1 MKNYLLSLF
10 FLVNLIG
17 CHAQP
22 PQKSG
27 TMEDN
32 KIQNKNI
39 GIKKTSRVIIKF
51 NDSIFV
57 KLAVTAF
64 SIDSVIVQ
72 STFINNTHQGFYLY
86 KPLLPADEL
95 LKESVFGFSIEDEF
109 KGMPPEINFN
119 DTSEGKYYQG
129 NRQSPTVIPELKPDN
144 FLLLEPM
151 SSIKFIINVAKLYDL
166 QSQVTAGFKHFSIV
180 YGADMP
186 LTNNRLEQIFEK
198 EKKDGKLKPVF
209 TFIVTPKANKTD
221 KYLSQRAYFT
231 IE

>member
-1 MKNYLLSLF
+1 MKNYLLALF

-22 PQKSG
+22 AQKSG

-32 KIQNKNI
+32 KVQNEKI

-51 NDSIFV
+51 ADSLFV
-57 KLAVTAF
+57 KLAVTVF
-64 SIDSVIVQ
+64 SRDSVIVQ
-72 STFINNTHQGFYLY
+72 STIINNTHHGFYLY
-86 KPLLPADEL
+86 KPLLPADES
-95 LKESVFGFSIEDEF
+95 LKENVFNFMVEDEF

-119 DTSEGKYYQG
+119 DTSEGKYYEG
-129 NRQSPTVIPELKPDN
+129 NKRTGYVIPELEPDN

-151 SSIKFIINVAKLYDL
+151 SSIKFIINVAKFYDL
-166 QSQVTAGFKHFSIV
+166 QSQITAGVKHFSIV
-180 YGADMP
+180 YGANMP
-186 LTNNRLEQIFEK
+186 LINNRLEQIFEK

>member
-1 MKNYLLSLF
+1 MKNYLFPLF

-27 TMEDN
+27 TMED
-32 KIQNKNI
+32 KKVQNKNI
-39 GIKKTSRVIIKF
+39 GIKRTSMIISKL

-64 SIDSVIVQ
+64 SKDSVIVQ
-72 STFINNTHQGFYLY
+72 STFVNNTHQGFYLY
-86 KPLLPADEL
+86 KLLLPADEL
-95 LKESVFGFSIEDEF
+95 LKESVFGFSVEDEF
-109 KGMPPEINFN
+109 KGMPPEINFI
-119 DTSEGKYYQG
+119 DLSESQYYEGSRRSG
-129 NRQSPTVIPELKPDN
+129 NVIPELKPDN
-144 FLLLEPM
+144 FILLEPM
-151 SSIKFIINVAKLYDL
+151 SSLKFTINVAKFYDL
-166 QSQVTAGFKHFSIV
+166 QSKVTAGFKHFSIV
-180 YGADMP
+180 YGANMP
-186 LTNNRLEQIFEK
+186 LINNRIEQIFEK

-231 IE
+231 IK